1 MSIETNEHEK
11 LDQTDADYE
20 IDEMEEEISIKIF
33 QAKFFVDIDSG
44 NSSIKV
50 SQSNSSGNST

>member
-20 IDEMEEEISIKIF
+20 IDGMEEEISIKIF